1 MAHTTR
7 TKVLHST
14 RPWRESMGSRASG
27 QERRHNRPPLRLL
40 AGASLAA
47 LLLVTGCGGKAGGV
61 DKAGGPVTAA
71 PINLKMANTRG
82 EEAQPFLDE
91 LAKVSGGA
99 LQLTAEPGFQGATK
113 SIEVGALQAV
123 QSGHADIAIVPTRA
137 YAFVGV
143 TSFDALVA
151 PMLVDNIE
159 LQQQVINDSVASE
172 MLDGVKSAGFA
183 GIGVLPGPIRLPSG
197 VSRPLIGPAT
207 YSGARIAYTPSPVAK
222 QSLEAL
228 GAIPVEAAFDGQDVN
243 GFDGL
248 ELQAKAVA
256 ENQYD
261 GVVRSITANVG
272 LWPRPIGIVANAG
285 SWAKLT
291 EAQRGWLVQAAKDAV
306 EETASRQAST
316 EDIANMCRRNKVKI
330 ISASE
335 DQIAQLR
342 RAVTPV
348 YDSLRGNQE
357 TAAYLDRIQAIK
369 DRLGSTEPGQPIDCA
384 ALTGNSTSTS
394 SPLDTSASRLD
405 GNYSLSFTDQ
415 EMLAAGASPDEV
427 MPENWGELRLV
438 LDHGRFASTQYNEQA
453 CTWNYGTYTL
463 TGTTIE
469 LTLAGGGGKGPND
482 AFSKPGEVFDYG
494 VSLYH
499 DTMKMSAV
507 PDAVSPSAFTIK
519 PWHRDTGKPSADYLD
534 KRCPPPE
541 GWNR

>member
-14 RPWRESMGSRASG
+14 RPWREYIGSRASG
-27 QERRHNRPPLRLL
+27 QERRHNWPPLRPL

-47 LLLVTGCGGKAGGV
+47 LLLVTGCGGKAGDV

-99 LQLTAEPGFQGATK
+99 LQLTAEPGFQAASK

-123 QSGHADIAIVPTRA
+123 QSGHADIAIVPIRA

-143 TSFDALVA
+143 TSFDALMA
-151 PMLVDNIE
+151 PMLVDNME

-172 MLDGVKSAGFA
+172 MLAGVKSAGFA

-207 YSGARIAYTPSPVAK
+207 YSGARIAYSSSPVAM

-243 GFDGL
+243 GFDGI

-261 GVVRSITANVG
+261 GVVRSITANIG
-272 LWPRPIGIVANAG
+272 LWPRSIGIVANAG

-306 EETASRQAST
+306 EETANRQAGT
-316 EDIANMCRRNKVKI
+316 EDIANMCRRDKVKI
-330 ISASE
+330 ISASK

-369 DRLGSTEPGQPIDCA
+369 DRLGSTESGQPIDCA
-384 ALTGNSTSTS
+384 ALTGHPRSTS
-394 SPLDTSASRLD
+394 SPANSDSKLD
-405 GNYSLSFTDQ
+405 GNYMLSIT
-415 EMLAAGASPDEV
+415 EKELAAGEPNETPIA
-427 MPENWGELRLV
+427 ENWGKFRLV

-453 CTWNYGTYTL
+453 CTWNYGSYKI

-469 LTLAGGGGKGPND
+469 LSFAGGGGKGPNN
-482 AFSKPGEVFDYG
+482 AFNKPGEVFDYG

-499 DTMKMSAV
+499 NNMKWSQV
-507 PDAVSPSAFTIK
+507 PNAVSPTGWTVK
-519 PWHRDTGKPSADYLD
+519 PWHRDSGKPSAEYLE
-534 KRCPPPE
+534 KRCLPPD